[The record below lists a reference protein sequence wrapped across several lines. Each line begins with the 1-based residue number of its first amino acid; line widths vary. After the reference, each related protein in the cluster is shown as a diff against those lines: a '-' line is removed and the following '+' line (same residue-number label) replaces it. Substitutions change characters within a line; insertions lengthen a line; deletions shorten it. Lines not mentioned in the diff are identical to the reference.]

1 MLEIENLSCGYG
13 DKPVVKDVSFSV
25 RAGEIMC
32 LLGPNGAG
40 KTTLFKTLLSFLKPL
55 GGTVK
60 INGQS
65 TAGWSR
71 QVLARAVG
79 YVPQAHSAPFPFSV
93 IDVVTMGR
101 TAHLGLFA
109 APNSKDKSIADEAL
123 HSLQIDSLRN
133 RIYTELSGG
142 ERQMV
147 LIARALAQ
155 QPDILIMDEPTSN
168 LDFGNQIR
176 MLEQIRLLS
185 NRGMT
190 VVMTSHFPD
199 HAFLCSDRAALL
211 RRGLPFL
218 AGSVKEVVT
227 SGNLISA
234 YGIDVEVAEFTAASG
249 RKVKTCVPLMR
260 TDNKSLKNVLNHGS
274 P

>member
-1 MLEIENLSCGYG
+1 MLEVENLSCGYG
-13 DKPVVKDVSFSV
+13 SQPIVKEVSFSV
-25 RAGEIMC
+25 RSGEIMC

-60 INGQS
+60 IKGQS
-65 TAGWSR
+65 TEGWSR
-71 QVLARAVG
+71 QMLARAVG
-79 YVPQAHSAPFPFSV
+79 YVPQAHGAPFPFSV
-93 IDVVTMGR
+93 FDVVTMGR

-109 APNSKDKSIADEAL
+109 APSSKDRSIADQAL
-123 HSLQIDSLRN
+123 QMLQITALRD

-199 HAFLCSDRAALL
+199 HAFLCSDRVALL

-227 SGNLISA
+227 SENLKSA
-234 YGIDVEVAEFTAASG
+234 YGIDVEIAELTAATG
-249 RKVKTCVPLMR
+249 QNVKTCVPLMR
-260 TDNKSLKNVLNHGS
+260 TESQMLEELS
-274 P
+274 

>member
-13 DKPVVKDVSFSV
+13 DKPVVTDVSFSV

-40 KTTLFKTLLSFLKPL
+40 KTTLFKTLLSFLRPL

-71 QVLARAVG
+71 QMLARAVG

-123 HSLQIDSLRN
+123 DSLQIDSLRD

-199 HAFLCSDRAALL
+199 HAFML
-211 RRGLPFL
+211 RQGSASAPRTPFL

-227 SGNLISA
+227 SGNLRSA
-234 YGIDVEVAEFTAASG
+234 YGIDVEVAEFTAATG
-249 RKVKTCVPLMR
+249 QKVKTCIPLMR
-260 TDNKSLKNVLNHGS
+260 TESHMLEELS
-274 P
+274 